1 MIYLVT
7 THQQFFNNFLSICK
21 SSTLKVSLFLTYLSI
36 ISAISISVR
45 FEKFNDKLKAAL
57 LISAK
62 AIMIEHLAEAGLRY
76 IGLISLTVPADRTE
90 NRDARNNHLA
100 LPSGT
105 RQLAF
110 AVQTNVIWKIA
121 HHVFYRWIIA
131 HCLCLFLAWFC
142 GPILHS

>member
-1 MIYLVT
+1 VL
-7 THQQFFNNFLSICK
+7 
-21 SSTLKVSLFLTYLSI
+21 LFLTCLSI

-45 FEKFNDKLKAAL
+45 FEKFNDKLKTAL

-62 AIMIEHLAEAGLRY
+62 AMRAIMVEHLAEAGLRY
-76 IGLISLTVPADRTE
+76 IGLISLTVPADKTE

-110 AVQTNVIWKIA
+110 AVQTNVT
-121 HHVFYRWIIA
+121 
-131 HCLCLFLAWFC
+131 
-142 GPILHS
+142 